1 MSACVFFNGALF
13 GIMEERERLQTAA
26 PFPVAYGPAGRDY
39 YEKEHFVYSVGVVD
53 FCWISP

>member
-1 MSACVFFNGALF
+1 
-13 GIMEERERLQTAA
+13 MEERERLQTAA